1 MDMEQHD
8 AETFDVEKKF
18 AEARAKKKEKFYGLN
33 DFEICKKGQK
43 KLKAVW
49 ARHRFS
55 QKINVRI
62 CFVCREKQKSKQ
74 NKLIYSFFGRI
85 YGATIYWT

>member
-43 KLKAVW
+43 KPY
-49 ARHRFS
+49 
-55 QKINVRI
+55 
-62 CFVCREKQKSKQ
+62 REEGEADFLSE
-74 NKLIYSFFGRI
+74 
-85 YGATIYWT
+85 